1 MDLEEMWT
9 VMRGMLGLAPGAGE
23 TVRPKIITAEKI
35 VKMHR
40 GVRSDQMAGIV
51 SRAGAVAGD
60 MSIDGTGT
68 GVNDGAGAG
77 AGVGAA
83 AAADSAS

>member
-1 MDLEEMWT
+1 M
-9 VMRGMLGLAPGAGE
+9 VMRGMLRSTPGAGE
-23 TVRPKIITAEKI
+23 TARPKMINAEKI

-40 GVRSDQMAGIV
+40 GVRSDQMTGIV

-68 GVNDGAGAG
+68 GVNDGGGAG

>member
-1 MDLEEMWT
+1 MDGHAGN
-9 VMRGMLGLAPGAGE
+9 VKVDPRRRRGGKAQI
-23 TVRPKIITAEKI
+23 TTAEKI

-40 GVRSDQMAGIV
+40 GVLSDQMTGIV